1 MLDRIQ
7 QFFESNI
14 LADTGGAQ
22 TDAHGT
28 ALAAAALL
36 VEMARIDDE
45 VLDIEQATLLSLL
58 REQFDLTEAEASDL
72 VDLADE
78 ETRAAGDYYQFTS
91 LINQQFSPVQ
101 KLAVLE
107 NLWRVAYADA
117 HISAHER
124 HLMRKLADLLHIPH
138 GDHMLAKDRA
148 KAAIQTQPGDT
159 SN

>member
-1 MLDRIQ
+1 MLDRVKR
-7 QFFESNI
+7 FFESNM
-14 LADTGGAQ
+14 LTDGTDPRAGA
-22 TDAHGT
+22 HST

-45 VLDIEQATLLSLL
+45 VLEIEQVTLLKLL
-58 REQFDLTEAEASDL
+58 REQFDLTEPEARDL
-72 VDLADE
+72 IDLADE

-107 NLWRVAYADA
+107 SLWRVAYADA

-148 KAAIQTQPGDT
+148 KTAAQSDTGPG
-159 SN
+159 

>member
-1 MLDRIQ
+1 MLDRVRR
-7 QFFESNI
+7 FFEINMLTDGI
-14 LADTGGAQ
+14 DTGTG
-22 TDAHGT
+22 THGT

-36 VEMARIDDE
+36 VEVARIDDE
-45 VLDIEQATLLSLL
+45 VLEIEQVTLLKLL
-58 REQFDLTEAEASDL
+58 REQFDLGEHEAQDL
-72 VDLADE
+72 IDLADE
-78 ETRAAGDYYQFTS
+78 ETRTAGDYYQFTS

-107 NLWRVAYADA
+107 SLWRVAYADA

-148 KAAIQTQPGDT
+148 KAAAQPGTDPG
-159 SN
+159 